1 VSSKLIRNDI
11 RFIYEND
18 EIMVSHAIV
27 TFPNGT
33 TDSLI
38 YIGILKDGKLFRT
51 ETGLTPIKK

>member
-1 VSSKLIRNDI
+1 MSSKLIRNDI